1 MSIKVETVDVGTIA
15 LIQQTETG
23 RILQVAMTAEQSKML
38 QIFLATISQGQPL
51 VQMGEEHDLVLKSTI
66 MKKRPR
72 CGSCGKKH
80 CWCDVQ

>member
-51 VQMGEEHDLVLKSTI
+51 VQMGEGHDLILKSNVC
-66 MKKRPR
+66 KRCR
-72 CGSCGKKH
+72 QNGL
-80 CWCDVQ
+80 

>member
-23 RILQVAMTAEQSKML
+23 RILQVAMTTEQSKML

-51 VQMGEEHDLVLKSTI
+51 VQMGEDHDLTLKSNVC
-66 MKKRPR
+66 KRCR
-72 CGSCGKKH
+72 QN
-80 CWCDVQ
+80 DL

>member
-51 VQMGEEHDLVLKSTI
+51 VQMGEDHDLILKSNVC
-66 MKKRPR
+66 KRCR
-72 CGSCGKKH
+72 QNGT
-80 CWCDVQ
+80 

>member
-51 VQMGEEHDLVLKSTI
+51 VQMGEDHDLILKSNVC
-66 MKKRPR
+66 KRCR
-72 CGSCGKKH
+72 
-80 CWCDVQ
+80 QNAL

>member
-23 RILQVAMTAEQSKML
+23 RILQVAMTPDQSKML

-51 VQMGEEHDLVLKSTI
+51 VQMGEDHDLILKSNVC
-66 MKKRPR
+66 KRCR
-72 CGSCGKKH
+72 QNGL
-80 CWCDVQ
+80 

>member
-23 RILQVAMTAEQSKML
+23 RILQIAMTAEQNKML

-51 VQMGEEHDLVLKSTI
+51 VQMDEDHDLILKSNVC
-66 MKKRPR
+66 KRCR
-72 CGSCGKKH
+72 QNGL
-80 CWCDVQ
+80 